1 MAATSLARRN
11 RSRSPPQLPPKLPA
25 KRADVGAAVLKA
37 KFATL
42 DGSTMIETTME
53 RSATLQMAQRSL
65 CEAFGKT
72 EGLEAG
78 VVLNG
83 RAFTRGDDTP
93 FEFAPDGVTITV
105 IFKRM
110 KPTLDI
116 RRGF

>member
-1 MAATSLARRN
+1 MV
-11 RSRSPPQLPPKLPA
+11 PQW
-25 KRADVGAAVLKA
+25 G
-37 KFATL
+37 F
-42 DGSTMIETTME
+42 
-53 RSATLQMAQRSL
+53 
-65 CEAFGKT
+65 
-72 EGLEAG
+72 EAG

-93 FEFAPDGVTITV
+93 FEFATDGVTITV

>member
-1 MAATSLARRN
+1 MTRA
-11 RSRSPPQLPPKLPA
+11 
-25 KRADVGAAVLKA
+25 ADVCGAVLKA

-65 CEAFGKT
+65 REAFGKT
-72 EGLEAG
+72 EELVEAG

-110 KPTLDI
+110 KPTLVL